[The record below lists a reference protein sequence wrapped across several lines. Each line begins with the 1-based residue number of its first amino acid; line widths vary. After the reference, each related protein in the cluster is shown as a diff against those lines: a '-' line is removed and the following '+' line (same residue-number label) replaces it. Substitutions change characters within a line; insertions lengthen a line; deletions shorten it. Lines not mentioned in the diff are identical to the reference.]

1 MERDIFI
8 TEVGLSDGLQ
18 LVSGVLPISV
28 KLRLADALA
37 STGMGEIEVTSFVPP
52 KIIPQFADAA
62 DVMTHVASRRDVSW
76 RVIVPNLKGVQR
88 AIEAGAKSVSYAFSI
103 SEAHSLSNVRK
114 TREAQ
119 FQDFQSI
126 VEHVRSLPADQRPW
140 LHVGFACV
148 FGCSIQGHVP
158 ERDVTHWCERFA
170 EAGIDEIMLCDT
182 VGYANPRQVTRIFRD
197 ARAAIGDK
205 LGGAHIHD
213 TRGLGIANVTAALEA
228 GVTRF
233 DSSIGGLGGCPFAP
247 GATGNVATEDVVF
260 LMESMG
266 LKTGIAIDVLL
277 EVRRMFAESVQ
288 DCGMAGSLARAGLP
302 AGFRQGLANL
312 ERVA

>member
-1 MERDIFI
+1 MQARDVLI

-18 LVSGVLPISV
+18 LIKSILPLGT
-28 KLRLADALA
+28 KLALA
-37 STGMGEIEVTSFVPP
+37 RALAAAGFAEIEVTSFVPP
-52 KIIPQFADAA
+52 KIVPQFADAVE
-62 DVMTHVASRRDVSW
+62 VMRGAHDIPGPGW
-76 RVIVPNLKGVQR
+76 RVIVPNLKGVER
-88 AIEAGAKSVSYAFSI
+88 AVEAGARSVSYAFSV

-114 TREAQ
+114 SREDQ
-119 FQDFQSI
+119 FRDFQSI
-126 VEHVRSLPADQRPW
+126 VAYVRGLPPERRPW

-148 FGCSIQGHVP
+148 FGCSIQG
-158 ERDVTHWCERFA
+158 DVAESDVILWCERFA

-182 VGYANPRQVTRIFRD
+182 VGYANPRQVGRIFR
-197 ARAAIGDK
+197 AASAAIGPK

-260 LMESMG
+260 LMESLG
-266 LKTGIAIDVLL
+266 LKTGIDVEALL
-277 EVRRMFAESVQ
+277 HARTMFAGAVGESCLFGHLSQ
-288 DCGMAGSLARAGLP
+288 AGLP
-302 AGFRQGLANL
+302 VGFVSAPRPEAAQ
-312 ERVA
+312 